1 MEKRILIIGS
11 PGSGKSTLAH
21 HLHKMYGI
29 LLYHM
34 DIINWIDNK
43 TTISQEE
50 LIEQLNQIIAK
61 NTWIIDGNYS
71 DTLPLRL
78 KRATDVIWLKEPRWK
93 CIYRVIKRVIIHN
106 LKRHRIG
113 GNPNTISFEFI
124 KYVWQFPENNNEFI
138 KLQQL
143 KTQDHIKWVISNSSL
158 KNL

>member
-21 HLHKMYGI
+21 HLYKTYGI
-29 LLYHM
+29 PLYHM
-34 DIINWIDNK
+34 DNINWIDNK
-43 TTISQEE
+43 MMISQEE

-78 KRATDVIWLKEPRWK
+78 KRATVVIWLKEPRWK

-106 LKRHRIG
+106 LK
-113 GNPNTISFEFI
+113 
-124 KYVWQFPENNNEFI
+124 
-138 KLQQL
+138 
-143 KTQDHIKWVISNSSL
+143 
-158 KNL
+158 

>member
-1 MEKRILIIGS
+1 
-11 PGSGKSTLAH
+11 
-21 HLHKMYGI
+21 
-29 LLYHM
+29 M

-93 CIYRVIKRVIIHN
+93 CIYV
-106 LKRHRIG
+106 
-113 GNPNTISFEFI
+113 S
-124 KYVWQFPENNNEFI
+124 
-138 KLQQL
+138 
-143 KTQDHIKWVISNSSL
+143 
-158 KNL
+158 

>member
-1 MEKRILIIGS
+1 MRENGKRILIIGS

-21 HLHKMYGI
+21 HFKMYGI
-29 LLYHM
+29 PLYHM

-50 LIEQLNQIIAK
+50 LIEQLNQIAK

-93 CIYRVIKRVIIHN
+93 CIYRVIK
-106 LKRHRIG
+106 G
-113 GNPNTISFEFI
+113 
-124 KYVWQFPENNNEFI
+124 
-138 KLQQL
+138 
-143 KTQDHIKWVISNSSL
+143 
-158 KNL
+158 